1 MSFLSIIAAAS
12 TAAESAAESI
22 AETVAETAAEGGA
35 VTSMV
40 PEDFAFDYAMRVPVL
55 SIILMV
61 IALAVM
67 IAVPVYLIIRMKNR
81 FRFDVYAL
89 TFGLLAYMVGVG
101 IIPTVIELL
110 AAQIA
115 PVKEFL
121 SANTVAA
128 DVMHVTFLILF
139 SFLAIFVCSRFSMRH
154 SLRKNMDPEE
164 ANLPENKNN
173 AFASSVLLGLGVGLL
188 PIVTQGLSYVMSYL
202 SAAISINQGQLISS
216 VSSMLTEGMEPS
228 EIQNG
233 LNSMAEFIQTPS
245 LEFLFLGTD
254 LVFQL
259 LTFLGVAVLIGI
271 FLNRKAKTSMFKAVC
286 VQLIFGIFFAVRATG
301 VIESVAVCEIIYIVI
316 AALSLAATWTELK
329 TYMPDDLEK
338 FLGKPDP
345 TRKNGG
351 PKNQPPHKMPKIV
364 MPKD

>member
-1 MSFLSIIAAAS
+1 MSFLSIITAAS

-121 SANTVAA
+121 SSNTVAA
-128 DVMHVTFLILF
+128 DILHVTLLIVF
-139 SFLAIFVCSRFSMRH
+139 SFLSIFVCSRFSMRH
-154 SLRKNMDPEE
+154 SLRKNMNPEE

-173 AFASSVLLGLGVGLL
+173 AFASSVL
-188 PIVTQGLSYVMSYL
+188 Q
-202 SAAISINQGQLISS
+202 
-216 VSSMLTEGMEPS
+216 
-228 EIQNG
+228 
-233 LNSMAEFIQTPS
+233 
-245 LEFLFLGTD
+245 
-254 LVFQL
+254 
-259 LTFLGVAVLIGI
+259 IG
-271 FLNRKAKTSMFKAVC
+271 
-286 VQLIFGIFFAVRATG
+286 RAH
-301 VIESVAVCEIIYIVI
+301 V
-316 AALSLAATWTELK
+316 
-329 TYMPDDLEK
+329 
-338 FLGKPDP
+338 
-345 TRKNGG
+345 
-351 PKNQPPHKMPKIV
+351 
-364 MPKD
+364 